1 MSRGM
6 SRSFCGDSQELLF
19 DEMLNGIDA
28 PASSNMSVEDMA
40 CMPYLDNFES
50 QQEQSLLFT

>member
-1 MSRGM
+1 M